1 MNRNIMHRG
10 SSCTELVFSNGDRKY
25 MKTVTFD
32 PTLSVTSKAERL
44 VNRQVKTTCWDP
56 VNQPGYWSSQ
66 GYFRG
71 IYQVQTD
78 KEM

>member
-1 MNRNIMHRG
+1 
-10 SSCTELVFSNGDRKY
+10 

-32 PTLSVTSKAERL
+32 PTLSVTAKAERL